1 MKQASALVL
10 ALLFVG
16 LCTPTASA
24 QSEAEWTTL
33 IDGSNMDA
41 FTQIGDANWRVV
53 DGAIQVYRGAGF
65 LMSKM
70 PYGDFEMRVEFWAS
84 AEVNSGVFI
93 RCPDTHTVGA
103 NECYEVNIFDQRG
116 DQTYRTGAIVF
127 VAEPLAMV
135 NAADQWNTL
144 EITAQGSRLTVRM
157 NGTLTVDVED
167 DKHANG
173 PFALQYG
180 IFNAESPDPQAEQ
193 GMLRFRSLQIR

>member
-16 LCTPTASA
+16 LSTLTVST

-33 IDGSNMDA
+33 IDGSNTNA
-41 FTQIGDANWRVV
+41 FTRIGDANWRVV
-53 DGAIQVYRGAGF
+53 DEAIQADRGAGF
-65 LMSKM
+65 LVSKM
-70 PYGDFEMRVEFWAS
+70 PYADFEMRVEFWAS

-93 RCPDTHTVGA
+93 RCRDAKTVGA
-103 NECYEVNIFDQRG
+103 NDCYEVNIFDQRG
-116 DQTYRTGAIVF
+116 DQTYRTGAIVY

-135 NAADQWNTL
+135 NAADQWNML
-144 EITAQGSRLTVRM
+144 EITARGSRLTVRM

-167 DKHANG
+167 GQHANG

-180 IFNAESPDPQAEQ
+180 IFNAENPDPQATQ
-193 GMLRFRSLQIR
+193 GTLKFRSLQIR

>member
-1 MKQASALVL
+1 MKQASALAL
-10 ALLFVG
+10 ALLFAG
-16 LCTPTASA
+16 LYTPATSA
-24 QSEAEWTTL
+24 QSDAEWTTL
-33 IDGSNMDA
+33 IDGSNTDA

-53 DGAIQVYRGAGF
+53 DGAIQVDRGAGF
-65 LMSKM
+65 LVSTM
-70 PYGDFEMRVEFWAS
+70 PYGDLEMRVEFWAS

-93 RCPDTHTVGA
+93 RCPDAQTVGA

-144 EITAQGSRLTVRM
+144 EITARGSRLTVRM

-167 DKHANG
+167 DQHARG

-180 IFNAESPDPQAEQ
+180 IFNAENPDPQATQ
-193 GMLRFRSLQIR
+193 GTLKFRSLQIR